1 MLKMLARFGVLL
13 AAWILVAHSSAGHSQ
28 SGDIA
33 IGEQIAARECAGCHG
48 SGIARGVTIQGV
60 FVPSFQRNCRPAEP
74 NERTP
79 ESVRAH
85 TASSDAGNSAPGTGD
100 EPAHRVYIVFEAL
113 TLRCG

>member
-60 FVPSFQRNCRPAEP
+60 FVPSFSEIAGRP
-74 NERTP
+74 NQTRERL
-79 ESVRAH
+79 RAFVQIPRH
-85 TASSDAGNSAPGTGD
+85 PM
-100 EPAHRVYIVFEAL
+100 PAIPLRAQEMNQLIEYIL
-113 TLRCG
+113 SLKH